1 LWLHSL
7 GRHSDAVPIL
17 ELSAP
22 AKINLGLRIVGRRG
36 DGYHE
41 LESLFLPLEL
51 ADRVELGVE
60 LDVPG
65 GVELALE
72 GADPCVPGGAENL
85 AVRAARAFLGV
96 SGVAARLRIGLQKVV
111 PVSAGLGG
119 GSSDAGAI
127 LRGLAGLFP
136 GAVPRLA
143 DLALELGADVPFFL
157 DPRPARVGGI
167 GEEIEPVDE
176 VPALSVVLLLPE
188 SPLSTAHVYSA
199 WDASGAALT
208 PPAADSTMRLLS
220 ALRRLQTDAG
230 RISVEEWA
238 EALRNDLEPTSV
250 RLCPGITELSRN
262 MSEVGAVAVGMSGSG
277 PTVFGLF
284 ESESEARKAEGEL
297 SSRGRE
303 RVLRTRTVGSS

>member
-1 LWLHSL
+1 
-7 GRHSDAVPIL
+7 VPTL

-22 AKINLGLRIVGRRG
+22 AKINLGLRIVGRRE

-41 LESLFLPLEL
+41 LESFFLPLEL
-51 ADRVELGVE
+51 ADRIELGVE
-60 LDVPG
+60 LGEPG

-72 GADPCVPGGAENL
+72 GAGPDVPGGAENL
-85 AVRAARAFLGV
+85 ASRAASAFLRV
-96 SGVAARLRIGLQKVV
+96 SGLVASLRIGLQKAI

-119 GSSDAGAI
+119 GSSDAGAV
-127 LRGLAGLFP
+127 LRGLSELLP
-136 GAVPRLA
+136 EAVPGLA

-167 GEEIEPVDE
+167 GEKIEPVGE
-176 VPALSVVLLLPE
+176 LPALPVLLVLPE
-188 SPLSTAHVYSA
+188 VPLSTAHVYAA

-208 PPAADSTMRLLS
+208 PPAADSTMPLPS

-238 EALRNDLEPTSV
+238 ETLRNDLEPASV
-250 RLCPGITELSRN
+250 RLCPGITGLSQR
-262 MSEVGAVAVGMSGSG
+262 MREAGAVAVGMSGSG

-284 ESESEARKAEGEL
+284 ENESEAMKAEREL

-303 RVLRTRTVGSS
+303 RVVRTRTVGSS